1 MQAEV
6 VLAGEVAVAD
16 GGGDALDALGSP
28 HGNGAEGDE
37 VVVAGAQADV
47 SLEKSKWREKLMLFF
62 SFCGNRKD
70 SFLPDPLA
78 GRRLLRPP
86 LPRSPVDWAAKL

>member
-1 MQAEV
+1 M
-6 VLAGEVAVAD
+6 LAGEVAVAD
-16 GGGDALDALGSP
+16 GGGDALDALGRP
-28 HGNGAEGDE
+28 NGYGAQGDE

-47 SLEKSKWREKLMLFF
+47 SLEEQMEGKINAVFF

-86 LPRSPVDWAAKL
+86 LPRSPVDWEAKQ